1 MLNDATRRPANTPA
15 FICDGRVSQM
25 NAGPSQTVL
34 SDATSCIAREA
45 GVRPAASRRSAVLAA
60 VAPTARVAQLGAAA
74 LTIAL
79 AAVPSVIALARGDTV
94 VSTPLIMAGL
104 LAGAT
109 LAWAVEDQ
117 AADLLASMPVSS
129 PVRTSLRVGLV
140 ALVSIIGA
148 ALIALVVAIG
158 PGLPPDLGD
167 RLVETAAAAAAA
179 ISVGLVASRR
189 GERAAGPVGITAGVL
204 TVGVVAALAVR
215 WPTILPALGPGST
228 HNRWWLLAL
237 AGIAIAVRAGRDPGR
252 R

>member
-1 MLNDATRRPANTPA
+1 MLNQALP
-15 FICDGRVSQM
+15 S
-25 NAGPSQTVL
+25 AGTG
-34 SDATSCIAREA
+34 A
-45 GVRPAASRRSAVLAA
+45 GVRSPASRRSAVLAA
-60 VAPTARVAQLGAAA
+60 VAPTGRVAHLGPAA
-74 LTIAL
+74 LTVAL
-79 AAVPSVIALARGDTV
+79 AAVPSVVGVARSDAV

-117 AADLLASMPVSS
+117 AAELLASMPVSS
-129 PVRTSLRVGLV
+129 PMRTSLRVGLV

-167 RLVETAAAAAAA
+167 RLPETAAAGAAALG
-179 ISVGLVASRR
+179 VGLVASRR
-189 GERAAGPVGITAGVL
+189 GERGAGPVGVTAGVL

-215 WPTILPALGPGST
+215 WPTVLPALGPGAT
-228 HNRWWLLAL
+228 HDRWWILAL
-237 AGIAIAVRAGRDPGR
+237 AGIAVAVHAGRDPGR

>member
-1 MLNDATRRPANTPA
+1 
-15 FICDGRVSQM
+15 
-25 NAGPSQTVL
+25 
-34 SDATSCIAREA
+34 
-45 GVRPAASRRSAVLAA
+45 
-60 VAPTARVAQLGAAA
+60 
-74 LTIAL
+74 
-79 AAVPSVIALARGDTV
+79 
-94 VSTPLIMAGL
+94 MAGL

-117 AADLLASMPVSS
+117 AAELLGSMPVSS

-140 ALVSIIGA
+140 SLVAIIGA

-167 RLVETAAAAAAA
+167 RLPETAAAAAAA
-179 ISVGLVASRR
+179 LGVGLVASRR
-189 GERAAGPVGITAGVL
+189 GERGAGPVGVTAGVL

-215 WPTILPALGPGST
+215 WPTILPALGPGAT
-228 HNRWWLLAL
+228 HDRWWLLAL